1 MSFYIYSCFYL
12 IDALNLLIGNFYHN
26 KMNSLLLLST
36 CSLHALFINSTDRRP
51 MVVNLTTHV
60 PQRQVVLDD
69 FNGETRRVV
78 RATNNCVKLRI
89 CLTFRVPVLNSSAE
103 ILKSLEPEI
112 LYSLPKRQ
120 GNVLPLNVSK
130 EDPGHRRFE
139 YMVRWFSLTYFIF
152 QQ

>member
-1 MSFYIYSCFYL
+1 M
-12 IDALNLLIGNFYHN
+12 
-26 KMNSLLLLST
+26 
-36 CSLHALFINSTDRRP
+36 CSLHALFINSTERRS

-60 PQRQVVLDD
+60 PERQLDV
-69 FNGETRRVV
+69 NGETRLV